1 MARTPSGQP
10 TDAELAILTVLW
22 EHGPTGLGKVHEA
35 LQATRPVALTTVAT
49 TLNVMLGKHLVKRED
64 GPRGYAWSAAASRSA
79 TAAGLLGKV
88 VRHVFD
94 GSARG
99 LVAHLIEEGELD
111 ERDRQAIRD
120 LLDEADGAKP
130 SEPPAR
136 KRTGGRS

>member
-1 MARTPSGQP
+1 MARRPSGQP

-22 EHGPTGLGKVHEA
+22 EHGPAGLGKVHEE
-35 LQATRPVALTTVAT
+35 LQTTRSVALTTVAT
-49 TLNVMLGKHLVKRED
+49 TLNVMLGKALVKRAD
-64 GPRGYAWSAAASRSA
+64 GPKGYVWSAAATRSA
-79 TAAGLLGKV
+79 TASGLLGKV

-120 LLDEADGAKP
+120 LLDRADGEKP
-130 SEPPAR
+130 DEATSR
-136 KRTGGRS
+136 KRKGGRS